1 MPVAARALDLYHTK
15 KVELDDV
22 FNVSWSL
29 DTLELGITL
38 LDHVQQM
45 EQRKTKG
52 KTKAKVKLDL
62 QSHARP
68 PHRIYL
74 TPARLTHSF
83 FVFRLE
89 PSMDALSDLHPRH
102 VSDPSYR

>member
-1 MPVAARALDLYHTK
+1 MSPESCLTPNRSSSLSPSLPYEAVAMPVAARALDLYHTK

-52 KTKAKVKLDL
+52 KTKVKVKLDL

-74 TPARLTHSF
+74 TPA
-83 FVFRLE
+83 
-89 PSMDALSDLHPRH
+89 
-102 VSDPSYR
+102 